1 MKSGRSPNLNESVR
15 TKPVGNNQGRQEHKG
30 VLVSLIIIFIISA
43 LLVLVLARDIFRP
56 QITAILQQSTPTA
69 TSVPTPQCV
78 SPTLSL
84 GAYIFP
90 VDTVAMNNEGTLPTL
105 GGPAGTA
112 WWLSGTTNPYIFI
125 FIPAI
130 HSLAWQD
137 VLVPSDQII
146 IQWADCSKE
155 EFKYSDF
162 QAGPADTKSILEQTT
177 PGIVV
182 IIQPVGATESY
193 VLHGQ

>member
-1 MKSGRSPNLNESVR
+1 MKSGRSPNLYEPVR
-15 TKPVGNNQGRQEHKG
+15 IKPVDQKRGSYEHKA
-30 VLVSLIIIFIISA
+30 VLVSLILIFIISA
-43 LLVLVLARDIFRP
+43 VSFLVLAKDIFQP
-56 QITAILQQSTPTA
+56 QITALLQRSTPTP

-78 SPTLSL
+78 KSTLSL

-90 VDTVAMNNEGTLPTL
+90 MDMVALNQEGTLPTL

-112 WWLSGTTNPYIFI
+112 WWLSGTTNPYIFV

-130 HSLAWQD
+130 HSLGLQD
-137 VLVPSDQII
+137 VLVPGDQMI
-146 IQWADCSKE
+146 IQWADCSTE
-155 EFKYSDF
+155 EFEYTDF
-162 QAGPADTKSILEQTT
+162 QAGPADSKSILGQTT

-182 IIQPVGATESY
+182 IIQTVGTMESY